1 MKLKMENK
9 KNIVFSFNILGKG
22 LTIFRKE
29 PTKPKP
35 KKRKQREFRY
45 F

>member
-1 MKLKMENK
+1 MENK

-22 LTIFRKE
+22 LTIFKKDPPR
-29 PTKPKP
+29 PRP
-35 KKRKQREFRY
+35 KKKKPRNFQY